1 MDTHAK
7 CFDGVLHPAQLSA
20 AVRSHVMNPTLC
32 VDLSYFFAAGGAARS
47 FLHTNGI
54 FTDFRNGWCA
64 CYSTVCTISL
74 FSFDPGRRAKTLHRG
89 SSAGFWASFTI
100 ISSCLEAVLRTG
112 MNLKRV
118 PCRVNLLISACDCRS
133 SVREEYLPALRLAL
147 TAPLWSEAANGR
159 EKDGIPRVMELMNDY
174 SLSRCDIACL
184 ALHVNSE
191 IVRIE
196 TTGSHFLR

>member
-7 CFDGVLHPAQLSA
+7 CFDGVLHPAQLSS
-20 AVRSHVMNPTLC
+20 AVRSHVMNPTPC
-32 VDLSYFFAAGGAARS
+32 VDLSYFFAAGGAARC

-89 SSAGFWASFTI
+89 SSAGFWASCTI
-100 ISSCLEAVLRTG
+100 ISLCLEAVLRTG

-118 PCRVNLLISACDCRS
+118 PCRVNLLI
-133 SVREEYLPALRLAL
+133 
-147 TAPLWSEAANGR
+147 
-159 EKDGIPRVMELMNDY
+159 PRVIADRLFAKNI
-174 SLSRCDIACL
+174 SPHCASHSRRLCGPRQQMAERRM
-184 ALHVNSE
+184 A
-191 IVRIE
+191 
-196 TTGSHFLR
+196 FLVSWN